1 MQNYNL
7 QDPKKLNKE
16 FLVGNKNFLNDA
28 RGFLIERSGY
38 DTTDFK
44 SDEDVYDAYMQHF
57 RRQNVNEFTATKDL
71 IYAQTLTD
79 DLGRARMGRLMDT
92 FDHMDGELGWKAAGD
107 YLGGVFTAPSTYAG
121 IFSFG
126 AAKAGALAAQQGVK
140 FGIRQALKG
149 AARGAIPALAIDAPA
164 AAGTVLAQESTR
176 QATKGDEGY
185 SRATEDIDYG
195 KVGVGAGISLATSGL
210 IGGGIGARQ
219 AYTGYASEQIVMN
232 TLLKQKVA
240 TETAH
245 AESLKVF
252 NSKSLVGK
260 KAKEIKNNLLPLK
273 ETIPEALEEGKK
285 LKAKITKQQIKQ
297 TPVENISATIDS
309 QTLDNIAAAGAKIYD
324 SIKPRVKEVLPDG
337 TLVRYKKGS
346 KEDLQERF
354 SSRITRALLDHKSV
368 IDKIDQG
375 LDDTLAKS
383 DASIDIMSLE
393 SILKKHNVSLEQL
406 GLIYAEE
413 VSEAGRK
420 LGTQSKLK
428 RSVLQKIKQG
438 SVQYELLKEMND
450 IDGALQSLGGDFTAK
465 ARTKVQDEKIGL
477 DVMGMEGRVL
487 DQVAVK
493 GRVGLMTIQAVTT
506 ARNTTNGYMRNYS
519 YALDNLGSGLYN
531 VVGGNL
537 KRIPFLTSEQLKEEG
552 RRSVRLGVAQLKT
565 SAQSALL
572 RDLVLGTTSVE
583 TAALEKLFKNPA
595 FGKSEQ
601 AKELFKEMGDIGNLT
616 GTEGGLTA
624 IARKLNILNTYS
636 DNMFKRAIFSREL
649 NKLVQVAYPG
659 KNLKTIL
666 KEGNFQAIDDK
677 LTAKAM
683 EQALEFTYQA
693 GKFHKKEGWFNKI
706 FANGVINFGQS
717 KLGSIAIP
725 FPRYLINQFRFA
737 YEHAPLIGMFDF
749 SSGILNKSTAADRVG
764 KQLGGI
770 TTLYAFMQMRANLGT
785 EDTGAFEYYSPTGQE
800 GDSRFK
806 GAMRNVIGSTGGYFD
821 LKATLGPYAM
831 TAWMADFMYRMM
843 PHQDATTYKFKIPE
857 TEMEF
862 DTFIKQNPRMAK
874 GIKNNR
880 IKRDLAYALTGGLGR
895 AGTASDIIDIGIDTL
910 VNAAN
915 LADSRKASEYT
926 YKALANIL
934 NTYTVGAGVIKDTAA
949 IIDPD
954 FRKVPNNTD
963 VSLLGYFAKQATRAF
978 PQIADATGVDSF
990 KGIDNDVD
998 GMDILGYK
1006 YTGVGPRRKGFSASP
1021 YKSTGI
1027 TYVNPL
1033 LKQLTG
1039 LYEQEEKSF
1048 AQKEF
1053 DRLGFDYLE
1062 LIPRRIQ
1069 DDTAL
1074 NNDQKQVM
1082 SKLIEETATNYIAYD
1097 TVYKKS
1103 SDRTKRRLL
1112 KSLLADLK
1120 TSAKQIVLD
1129 PRGAGNSLSQI
1140 RRKQKATFYSLPQDL
1155 QGELAYQYKIQNDG
1169 ESLED
1174 IEDFGGALAILEQMS
1189 SKRRK
1194 AFLGDPTDSGYL
1206 LKGFKGFN

>member
-1 MQNYNL
+1 MENYNL

-16 FLVGNKNFLNDA
+16 FLIGNKNFLNDA

-38 DTTDFK
+38 ETSDFK
-44 SDEDVYDAYMQHF
+44 SDDDVYDAFMQHF
-57 RRQNVNEFTATKDL
+57 RRQNVNEFTATRDL
-71 IYAQTLTD
+71 IYAQTQTD
-79 DLGRARMGRLMDT
+79 DNGRARMGRLMDT

-140 FGIRQALKG
+140 FGIRQAIKG
-149 AARGAIPALAIDAPA
+149 GARGAIPALAIDAPV
-164 AAGTVLAQESTR
+164 AAGTIAAQEQIRKDTGIKE
-176 QATKGDEGY
+176 KGEG
-185 SRATEDIDYG
+185 IDFG
-195 KVGVGAGISLATSGL
+195 KVGTGATISALTSGI

-219 AYTGYASEQIVMN
+219 AYTGFQSEKIVMN
-232 TLLKQKVA
+232 SLLKQKA
-240 TETAH
+240 KTEAAH

-252 NSKSLVGK
+252 NSKSSLSK
-260 KAKEIKNNLLPLK
+260 KAKEIKNKLALK

-285 LKAKITKQQIKQ
+285 LKQKITKKQVKQ
-297 TPVENISATIDS
+297 TPIQNISATIDS

-324 SIKPRVKEVLPDG
+324 SILPRVKEVKADG
-337 TLVRYKKGS
+337 TLVRYAKGS

-354 SSRITRALLDHKSV
+354 SSRITRALLDQKSV
-368 IDKIDQG
+368 IDKVEQG
-375 LDDTLAKS
+375 LDDTLAKQ
-383 DASIDIMSLE
+383 DASIDILSLE
-393 SILKKHNVSLEQL
+393 NILKKHNVSLEQL

-420 LGTQSKLK
+420 LGTQSKVK
-428 RSVLQKIKQG
+428 RLQKK
-438 SVQYELLKEMND
+438 LLKEMND
-450 IDGALQSLGGDFTAK
+450 MDGALQSLGGDFTAK
-465 ARTKVQDEKIGL
+465 ARTKVQNEKIGL
-477 DVMGMEGRVL
+477 DVMGMTGRII
-487 DQVAVK
+487 DQIAVK

-506 ARNTTNGYMRNYS
+506 ARNTTNGYMKNYS

-531 VVGGNL
+531 VIGGNL
-537 KRIPFLTSEQLKEEG
+537 KRIPFLTSKQLKEEG

-565 SAQSALL
+565 SAQAALL

-624 IARKLNILNTYS
+624 VARKLNIFNTMS

-649 NKLVQVAYPG
+649 NKLVQEEYG

-666 KEGNFQAIDDK
+666 MEGNFQAIDDK

-717 KLGSIAIP
+717 RLGSLVIP
-725 FPRYLINQFRFA
+725 FPRYLINQFRFF
-737 YEHAPLIGMFDF
+737 YEHAPIIGMFDF
-749 SSGILNKSTAADRVG
+749 GSGILNKSTVADRVG

-785 EDTGAFEYYSPTGQE
+785 EDTGAFEFYSPTGPE

-806 GAMRNVIGSTGGYFD
+806 GAMRNVLGSTGGYFD

-831 TAWMADFMYRMM
+831 TAWLSDFMYRMM
-843 PHQDATTYKFKIPE
+843 PHQDATTYKFKIPA
-857 TEMEF
+857 TEKEF

-880 IKRDLAYALTGGLGR
+880 IRRDLAYALTGGLGR
-895 AGTASDIIDIGIDTL
+895 AGTASDILDIGIDTL
-910 VNAAN
+910 VNGTN
-915 LADSRKASEYT
+915 LTTDRKAAEYF
-926 YKALANIL
+926 YRLLANAL
-934 NTYTVGAGVIKDTAA
+934 NTYTVGAGVFKDTAA
-949 IIDPD
+949 IISPN

-963 VSLLGYFAKQATRAF
+963 VSVLGYFAKQATRAF
-978 PQIADATGVDSF
+978 PQIADPTGVDSF

-998 GMDILGYK
+998 GMNIFNTGFVYK
-1006 YTGVGPRRKGFSASP
+1006 GVGPDRKGFSATP
-1021 YKSTGI
+1021 YRSTGI

-1033 LKQLTG
+1033 LKQATG
-1039 LYEQEEKSF
+1039 LFEQEEKTF

-1053 DRLGFDYLE
+1053 DRLGFDYVE
-1062 LIPRRIQ
+1062 LIPRRVQ
-1069 DDTAL
+1069 DDTEL

-1082 SKLIEETATNYIAYD
+1082 STIIESTITNYIAYD
-1097 TVYKKS
+1097 TTYKKS
-1103 SDRTKRRLL
+1103 SDLLKRRLL
-1112 KSLLADLK
+1112 TVALA
-1120 TSAKQIVLD
+1120 SAKQMARKIVLD
-1129 PRGAGNSLSQI
+1129 PKGAGNSYTEI
-1140 RRKQKATFYSLPQDL
+1140 RRKNKAVFYSLPQDL
-1155 QGELAYQYKIQNDG
+1155 QKELREQYKTQNDG
-1169 ESLED
+1169 EDLVD
-1174 IEDFGGALAILEQMS
+1174 IEDFGRALAILEEMP

-1194 AFLGDPTDSGYL
+1194 AFLSDPNYQDV
-1206 LKGFKGFN
+1206 LKGFKGFD

>member
-1 MQNYNL
+1 MENYNL

-16 FLVGNKNFLNDA
+16 FLIGNKNFLNDA

-38 DTTDFK
+38 ETSDFK
-44 SDEDVYDAYMQHF
+44 SDDDVYDAFMQHF
-57 RRQNVNEFTATKDL
+57 RRQNVNEFTATRDL
-71 IYAQTLTD
+71 IYAQTQTD
-79 DLGRARMGRLMDT
+79 DNGRARMGRLMDT

-140 FGIRQALKG
+140 FGIRQAIKG
-149 AARGAIPALAIDAPA
+149 GARGAIPALAIDAPV
-164 AAGTVLAQESTR
+164 AAGTIAAQEQIRKDTGIKE
-176 QATKGDEGY
+176 KGEG
-185 SRATEDIDYG
+185 IDFG
-195 KVGVGAGISLATSGL
+195 KVGTGATISALTSGI

-219 AYTGYASEQIVMN
+219 AYTGFQSEKIVMN
-232 TLLKQKVA
+232 SLLKQKA
-240 TETAH
+240 KTEAAH

-252 NSKSLVGK
+252 NSKSSLSK
-260 KAKEIKNNLLPLK
+260 KAKEIKNKLALK

-285 LKAKITKQQIKQ
+285 LKQKITKKQVKQ
-297 TPVENISATIDS
+297 TPIQNISATIDS

-324 SIKPRVKEVLPDG
+324 SILPRVKEVKADG
-337 TLVRYKKGS
+337 TLVRYAKGS

-354 SSRITRALLDHKSV
+354 SSRITRALLDQKSV
-368 IDKIDQG
+368 IDKVEQG
-375 LDDTLAKS
+375 LDDTLAKQ
-383 DASIDIMSLE
+383 DASIDILSLE
-393 SILKKHNVSLEQL
+393 NILKKHNVSLEQL

-420 LGTQSKLK
+420 LGTQSKVK
-428 RSVLQKIKQG
+428 RLQKK
-438 SVQYELLKEMND
+438 LLKEMND
-450 IDGALQSLGGDFTAK
+450 MDGALQSLGGDFTAK
-465 ARTKVQDEKIGL
+465 ARTKVQNEKIGL
-477 DVMGMEGRVL
+477 DVMGMTGRII
-487 DQVAVK
+487 DQIAVK

-537 KRIPFLTSEQLKEEG
+537 KRIPFLTSKQLKEEG

-565 SAQSALL
+565 SAQAALL

-624 IARKLNILNTYS
+624 VARKLNIFNTMS

-649 NKLVQVAYPG
+649 NKLVQEEYG

-666 KEGNFQAIDDK
+666 MEGNFQAIDDK

-717 KLGSIAIP
+717 RLGSLVIP
-725 FPRYLINQFRFA
+725 FPRYLINQFRFF
-737 YEHAPLIGMFDF
+737 YEHAPIIGMFDF
-749 SSGILNKSTAADRVG
+749 GSGILNKSTVADRVG

-785 EDTGAFEYYSPTGQE
+785 EDTGAFEFYSPTGPE

-806 GAMRNVIGSTGGYFD
+806 GAMRNVLGSTGGYFD

-831 TAWMADFMYRMM
+831 TAWLSDFMYRMM
-843 PHQDATTYKFKIPE
+843 PHQDATTYKFKIPA

-880 IKRDLAYALTGGLGR
+880 IRRDLAYALTGGLGR
-895 AGTASDIIDIGIDTL
+895 AGTASDILDIGIDTL
-910 VNAAN
+910 VNGTN
-915 LADSRKASEYT
+915 LTTDRKAAEYF
-926 YKALANIL
+926 YKLLANAL
-934 NTYTVGAGVIKDTAA
+934 NTYTVGAGVFKDTAA
-949 IIDPD
+949 IISPN

-963 VSLLGYFAKQATRAF
+963 VSVLGYFAKQATRAF
-978 PQIADATGVDSF
+978 PQIADPTGVDSF

-998 GMDILGYK
+998 GMNIFNTGFVYK
-1006 YTGVGPRRKGFSASP
+1006 GVGPDRKGFSATP
-1021 YKSTGI
+1021 YRSTGI

-1033 LKQLTG
+1033 LKQATG
-1039 LYEQEEKSF
+1039 LFEQEEKTF

-1053 DRLGFDYLE
+1053 DRLGFDYVE
-1062 LIPRRIQ
+1062 LIPRRVQ
-1069 DDTAL
+1069 DDTEL

-1082 SKLIEETATNYIAYD
+1082 STIIESTITNYIAYD
-1097 TVYKKS
+1097 TTYKKS
-1103 SDRTKRRLL
+1103 SDLLKRRLL
-1112 KSLLADLK
+1112 TVALA
-1120 TSAKQIVLD
+1120 SAKQMARKIVLD
-1129 PRGAGNSLSQI
+1129 PKGAGNSYTEI
-1140 RRKQKATFYSLPQDL
+1140 RRKNKAVFYSLPQDL
-1155 QGELAYQYKIQNDG
+1155 QKELREQYKTQNDG
-1169 ESLED
+1169 EDLVD
-1174 IEDFGGALAILEQMS
+1174 IEDFGRALAILEEMP

-1194 AFLGDPTDSGYL
+1194 AFLSDPNYQDV
-1206 LKGFKGFN
+1206 LKGFKGFD

>member
-1 MQNYNL
+1 MENYNL

-16 FLVGNKNFLNDA
+16 FLIGNKNFLNDA

-38 DTTDFK
+38 ETSDFK
-44 SDEDVYDAYMQHF
+44 SDDDVYDAFMQHF
-57 RRQNVNEFTATKDL
+57 RRQNVNEFTATRDL
-71 IYAQTLTD
+71 IYAQTQTD
-79 DLGRARMGRLMDT
+79 DNGRARMGRLMDT

-140 FGIRQALKG
+140 FGIRQAIKG
-149 AARGAIPALAIDAPA
+149 GARGAIPALAIDAPV
-164 AAGTVLAQESTR
+164 AAGTIAAQEQIRKDTGIKE
-176 QATKGDEGY
+176 KGEG
-185 SRATEDIDYG
+185 IDFG
-195 KVGVGAGISLATSGL
+195 KVGTGATISALTSGI

-219 AYTGYASEQIVMN
+219 AYTGFQSEKIVMN
-232 TLLKQKVA
+232 SLLKQKA
-240 TETAH
+240 KTEAAH

-252 NSKSLVGK
+252 NSKSSLSK
-260 KAKEIKNNLLPLK
+260 KAKEIKNKLALK

-285 LKAKITKQQIKQ
+285 LKQKITKKQVKQ
-297 TPVENISATIDS
+297 TPIQNISATIDS

-324 SIKPRVKEVLPDG
+324 SILPRVKEVKADG
-337 TLVRYKKGS
+337 TLVRYAKGS

-354 SSRITRALLDHKSV
+354 SSRITRALLDQKSV
-368 IDKIDQG
+368 IDKVEQG
-375 LDDTLAKS
+375 LDDTLAKQ
-383 DASIDIMSLE
+383 DASIDILSLE
-393 SILKKHNVSLEQL
+393 NILKKHNVSLEQL

-420 LGTQSKLK
+420 LGTQSKVK
-428 RSVLQKIKQG
+428 RLQKK
-438 SVQYELLKEMND
+438 LLKEMND
-450 IDGALQSLGGDFTAK
+450 MDGALQSLGGDFTAK
-465 ARTKVQDEKIGL
+465 ARTKVQNEKIGL
-477 DVMGMEGRVL
+477 DVMGMTGRII
-487 DQVAVK
+487 DQIAVK

-531 VVGGNL
+531 VIGGNL
-537 KRIPFLTSEQLKEEG
+537 KRIPFLTSKQLKEEG

-565 SAQSALL
+565 SAQAALL

-624 IARKLNILNTYS
+624 VARKLNIFNTMS

-649 NKLVQVAYPG
+649 NKLVQEEYG

-666 KEGNFQAIDDK
+666 MEGNFQAIDDK

-717 KLGSIAIP
+717 RLGSLVIP
-725 FPRYLINQFRFA
+725 FPRYLINRYRFF
-737 YEHAPLIGMFDF
+737 YEHAPIIGMFDF
-749 SSGILNKSTAADRVG
+749 GSGILNKSTVADRVG

-785 EDTGAFEYYSPTGQE
+785 EDTGAFEFYSPTGPE

-806 GAMRNVIGSTGGYFD
+806 GAMRNVLGSTGGYFD

-831 TAWMADFMYRMM
+831 TAWLSDFMYRMM
-843 PHQDATTYKFKIPE
+843 PHQDATTYKFKIPA

-880 IKRDLAYALTGGLGR
+880 IRRDLAYALTGGLGR
-895 AGTASDIIDIGIDTL
+895 AGTASDILDIGIDTL
-910 VNAAN
+910 VNGTN
-915 LADSRKASEYT
+915 LTTDRKAAEYF
-926 YKALANIL
+926 YRLLANAL
-934 NTYTVGAGVIKDTAA
+934 NTYTVGAGVFKDTAA
-949 IIDPD
+949 IISPN

-963 VSLLGYFAKQATRAF
+963 VSVLGYFAKQATRAF
-978 PQIADATGVDSF
+978 PQIADPTGVDSF

-998 GMDILGYK
+998 GMNIFNTGFVYK
-1006 YTGVGPRRKGFSASP
+1006 GVGPDRKGFSATP
-1021 YKSTGI
+1021 YRSTGI

-1033 LKQLTG
+1033 LKQATG
-1039 LYEQEEKSF
+1039 LFEQEEKTF

-1053 DRLGFDYLE
+1053 DRLGFDYVE
-1062 LIPRRIQ
+1062 LIPRRVQ
-1069 DDTAL
+1069 DDTEL

-1082 SKLIEETATNYIAYD
+1082 STIIESTITNYIAYD
-1097 TVYKKS
+1097 TTYKKS
-1103 SDRTKRRLL
+1103 SDLLKRRLL
-1112 KSLLADLK
+1112 KMALA
-1120 TSAKQIVLD
+1120 SAKQMARKIVLD
-1129 PRGAGNSLSQI
+1129 PKGAGNSYTEI
-1140 RRKQKATFYSLPQDL
+1140 RRKNKAVFYSLPQDL
-1155 QGELAYQYKIQNDG
+1155 QKELREQYKTQNDG
-1169 ESLED
+1169 EDLVD
-1174 IEDFGGALAILEQMS
+1174 IEDFGRALAILEEMP

-1194 AFLGDPTDSGYL
+1194 AFLSDPNYQDV
-1206 LKGFKGFN
+1206 LKGFKGFD

>member
-1 MQNYNL
+1 MENYNL

-16 FLVGNKNFLNDA
+16 FLIGNKNFLNDA

-38 DTTDFK
+38 ETSDFK
-44 SDEDVYDAYMQHF
+44 SDDDVYDAFMQHF
-57 RRQNVNEFTATKDL
+57 RRQNVNEFTATRDL
-71 IYAQTLTD
+71 IYAQTQTD
-79 DLGRARMGRLMDT
+79 DNGRARMGRLMDT

-140 FGIRQALKG
+140 FGIRQAIKG
-149 AARGAIPALAIDAPA
+149 GARGAIPALAIDAPV
-164 AAGTVLAQESTR
+164 AAGTIAAQEQIRKDTGI
-176 QATKGDEGY
+176 KEEG
-185 SRATEDIDYG
+185 EGIDFG
-195 KVGVGAGISLATSGL
+195 KVGTGAAISALTSGI

-219 AYTGYASEQIVMN
+219 AYTGFQSEKIVMN
-232 TLLKQKVA
+232 SLLKQKA
-240 TETAH
+240 KTEAAH

-252 NSKSLVGK
+252 NSKSSLGK
-260 KAKEIKNNLLPLK
+260 KAKEIKNKLALK

-285 LKAKITKQQIKQ
+285 LKQKITKKQVKQ
-297 TPVENISATIDS
+297 TPIQNISATIDS

-324 SIKPRVKEVLPDG
+324 SILPRVKEVKADG
-337 TLVRYKKGS
+337 TLVRYAKGS

-354 SSRITRALLDHKSV
+354 SSRITRALLDQKSV
-368 IDKIDQG
+368 IDKVEQG
-375 LDDTLAKS
+375 LDDTLAKQ
-383 DASIDIMSLE
+383 DASIDILSLE
-393 SILKKHNVSLEQL
+393 NILKKHNVSLEQL

-420 LGTQSKLK
+420 LGTQSKVK
-428 RSVLQKIKQG
+428 RLQKK
-438 SVQYELLKEMND
+438 LLKEMND
-450 IDGALQSLGGDFTAK
+450 MDGALQSLGGDFTAK

-477 DVMGMEGRVL
+477 DVMGMAGRII
-487 DQVAVK
+487 DQIAVK

-531 VVGGNL
+531 VIGGNL
-537 KRIPFLTSEQLKEEG
+537 KRIPFLTSKQLKEEG

-565 SAQSALL
+565 SAQAALL

-624 IARKLNILNTYS
+624 VARKLNIFNTMS

-649 NKLVQVAYPG
+649 NKLVQEEYG

-666 KEGNFQAIDDK
+666 MEGNFQAIDDK

-717 KLGSIAIP
+717 RLGSLVIP
-725 FPRYLINQFRFA
+725 FPRYLINQFRFF
-737 YEHAPLIGMFDF
+737 YEHAPIIGMFDF
-749 SSGILNKSTAADRVG
+749 GSGILNKSTAADRVG

-785 EDTGAFEYYSPTGQE
+785 EDTGAFEFYSPTGPE

-806 GAMRNVIGSTGGYFD
+806 GAMRNVLGSTGGYFD

-831 TAWMADFMYRMM
+831 TAWLSDFMYRMM
-843 PHQDATTYKFKIPE
+843 PHQDATTYKFKIPA

-880 IKRDLAYALTGGLGR
+880 IRRDLAYALTGGLGR
-895 AGTASDIIDIGIDTL
+895 AGTASDILDIGIDTL
-910 VNAAN
+910 VNGTN
-915 LADSRKASEYT
+915 LTTDRKAAEYF
-926 YKALANIL
+926 YKLLANAL
-934 NTYTVGAGVIKDTAA
+934 NTYTVGAGVFKDTAA
-949 IIDPD
+949 IISPN

-963 VSLLGYFAKQATRAF
+963 VSVLGYFAKQATRAF
-978 PQIADATGVDSF
+978 PQIADPTGVDSF

-998 GMDILGYK
+998 GMNIFNTGFVYK
-1006 YTGVGPRRKGFSASP
+1006 GVGPDRKGFSATP
-1021 YKSTGI
+1021 YRSTGI

-1033 LKQLTG
+1033 LKQATG
-1039 LYEQEEKSF
+1039 LFEQEEKTF

-1053 DRLGFDYLE
+1053 DRLGFDYVE
-1062 LIPRRIQ
+1062 LIPRRVQ
-1069 DDTAL
+1069 DDTEL

-1082 SKLIEETATNYIAYD
+1082 STIIESTITNYIAYD
-1097 TVYKKS
+1097 TTYKKS
-1103 SDRTKRRLL
+1103 SDLLKRRLL
-1112 KSLLADLK
+1112 TVALA
-1120 TSAKQIVLD
+1120 SAKQMARKIVLD
-1129 PRGAGNSLSQI
+1129 PKGAGNSYTEI
-1140 RRKQKATFYSLPQDL
+1140 RRKNKAVFYSLPQDL
-1155 QGELAYQYKIQNDG
+1155 QKELREQYKTQKNG
-1169 ESLED
+1169 EDFMD
-1174 IEDFGGALAILEQMS
+1174 IEDFGGALAILEQMP

-1194 AFLGDPTDSGYL
+1194 AFLSDPNYQDV
-1206 LKGFKGFN
+1206 LKGFKGFD

>member
-1 MQNYNL
+1 MENYNL

-16 FLVGNKNFLNDA
+16 FLIGNKNFLNDA

-38 DTTDFK
+38 ETSDFK
-44 SDEDVYDAYMQHF
+44 SDDDVYDAFMQHF
-57 RRQNVNEFTATKDL
+57 RRQNVNEFTATRDL
-71 IYAQTLTD
+71 IYAQTQTD
-79 DLGRARMGRLMDT
+79 DNGRARMGRLMDT

-140 FGIRQALKG
+140 FGIRQAIKG
-149 AARGAIPALAIDAPA
+149 GARGAIPALAIDAPV
-164 AAGTVLAQESTR
+164 AAGTIAAQEQIRKDTGI
-176 QATKGDEGY
+176 KEEG
-185 SRATEDIDYG
+185 EGIDFG
-195 KVGVGAGISLATSGL
+195 KVGTGATISALTSGI

-219 AYTGYASEQIVMN
+219 AYTGFQSEKIVMN
-232 TLLKQKVA
+232 SLLKQKA
-240 TETAH
+240 KTEAAH

-260 KAKEIKNNLLPLK
+260 KAKEIKNKLALK

-285 LKAKITKQQIKQ
+285 LKQKITKEQVKQ
-297 TPVENISATIDS
+297 TPVKNISATIDS

-337 TLVRYKKGS
+337 TLVRYTKGS
-346 KEDLQERF
+346 KEDLKERF

-368 IDKIDQG
+368 VDKIEQG
-375 LDDTLAKS
+375 LDETLAKS

-393 SILKKHNVSLEQL
+393 SILQKHNVSLEQL

-413 VSEAGRK
+413 ISEAGRK

-428 RSVLQKIKQG
+428 RSVLQKIKEG

-477 DVMGMEGRVL
+477 DVMGMAGRVI

-506 ARNTTNGYMRNYS
+506 ARNTTNGYMRNYT

-531 VVGGNL
+531 VIGGTI
-537 KRIPFLTSEQLKEEG
+537 KRIPFLTSKQLKEEG

-565 SAQSALL
+565 SAQAALL

-583 TAALEKLFKNPA
+583 TAALEKLFRNPA

-624 IARKLNILNTYS
+624 IARNLNILNTYS

-649 NKLVQVAYPG
+649 NKLVQVAYN

-666 KEGNFQAIDDK
+666 MEGNFQAIDDK

-706 FANGVINFGQS
+706 FANGVIAFGQS
-717 KLGSIAIP
+717 KLGSLVIP
-725 FPRYLINQFRFA
+725 FPRYLINQLRFS
-737 YEHAPLIGMFDF
+737 YEHAPLLGMVNIG
-749 SSGILNKSTAADRVG
+749 GILNKSTTADRVG

-785 EDTGAFEYYSPTGQE
+785 EDTGAFEFYSPTGPE

-821 LKATLGPYAM
+821 LKATLGPYAF
-831 TAWMADFMYRMM
+831 TAWFADFLYRMM
-843 PHQDATTYKFKIPE
+843 PHQDATTHKFKIPK
-857 TEMEF
+857 TEIEF

-880 IKRDLAYALTGGLGR
+880 IRRDLAYALTGGLGR
-895 AGTASDIIDIGIDTL
+895 AGTASDILDIGIDTL
-910 VNAAN
+910 VNGTN
-915 LADSRKASEYT
+915 LTTDRKAAEYF
-926 YKALANIL
+926 YKILANAL

-949 IIDPD
+949 IISPN

-963 VSLLGYFAKQATRAF
+963 VSILGYFAKQATRAF
-978 PQIADATGVDSF
+978 PQIADPTGVDSF

-998 GMDILGYK
+998 GMNIFNTGFVYK
-1006 YTGVGPRRKGFSASP
+1006 GVGPDRKGFSATP
-1021 YKSTGI
+1021 YRSTGI

-1033 LKQLTG
+1033 LKQATG
-1039 LYEQEEKSF
+1039 LFEQEEKTF

-1053 DRLGFDYLE
+1053 DRLGFDYVE
-1062 LIPRRIQ
+1062 LIPRRVQ
-1069 DDTAL
+1069 DDTEL

-1082 SKLIEETATNYIAYD
+1082 STIIESTITNYIAYD
-1097 TVYKKS
+1097 TGYKKS
-1103 SDRTKRRLL
+1103 SDIVKRRLL
-1112 KSLLADLK
+1112 TTALA
-1120 TSAKQIVLD
+1120 SAKQMARQIVLD
-1129 PRGAGNSLSQI
+1129 PKGAGNSYTEI
-1140 RRKQKATFYSLPQDL
+1140 RRKNKAVFYSLPQDL
-1155 QGELAYQYKIQNDG
+1155 QKELQEMYKTQNNGEDLV
-1169 ESLED
+1169 D
-1174 IEDFGGALAILEQMS
+1174 IEDFGRALAILEEMP

-1194 AFLGDPTDSGYL
+1194 AFLSDPNYQDV
-1206 LKGFKGFN
+1206 LKGFKGFD

>member
-1 MQNYNL
+1 MENYNL

-16 FLVGNKNFLNDA
+16 FLIGNKNFLNDA

-38 DTTDFK
+38 ETSDFK
-44 SDEDVYDAYMQHF
+44 SDDDVYDAFMQHF
-57 RRQNVNEFTATKDL
+57 RRQNVNEFTATRDL
-71 IYAQTLTD
+71 IYAQTQTD
-79 DLGRARMGRLMDT
+79 DNGRARMGRLMDT

-140 FGIRQALKG
+140 FGIRQAIKG
-149 AARGAIPALAIDAPA
+149 GARGAIPALAIDAPV
-164 AAGTVLAQESTR
+164 AAGTIAAQEQIRKDTGIKE
-176 QATKGDEGY
+176 KGEG
-185 SRATEDIDYG
+185 IDFG
-195 KVGVGAGISLATSGL
+195 KVGTGAAISALTSGI

-219 AYTGYASEQIVMN
+219 AYTGFQSEKIVMN
-232 TLLKQKVA
+232 SLLKQKA
-240 TETAH
+240 KTEAAH

-252 NSKSLVGK
+252 NSKSSLGK
-260 KAKEIKNNLLPLK
+260 KAKEIKNKLALK

-285 LKAKITKQQIKQ
+285 LKQKITKKQVKQ
-297 TPVENISATIDS
+297 TPIQNISATIDS

-324 SIKPRVKEVLPDG
+324 SILPRVKEVKADG
-337 TLVRYKKGS
+337 TLVRYAKGS

-354 SSRITRALLDHKSV
+354 SSRITRALLDQKSV
-368 IDKIDQG
+368 IDKVEQG
-375 LDDTLAKS
+375 LDDTLAKQ
-383 DASIDIMSLE
+383 DASIDILSLE
-393 SILKKHNVSLEQL
+393 NILKKHNVSLEQL

-420 LGTQSKLK
+420 LGTQSKVK
-428 RSVLQKIKQG
+428 RLQKK
-438 SVQYELLKEMND
+438 LLKEMND
-450 IDGALQSLGGDFTAK
+450 MDGALQSLGGDFTAK

-477 DVMGMEGRVL
+477 DVMGMAGRII
-487 DQVAVK
+487 DQIAVK

-537 KRIPFLTSEQLKEEG
+537 KRIPFLTSKQLKEEG

-565 SAQSALL
+565 SAQAALL

-624 IARKLNILNTYS
+624 VARKLNIFNTMS

-649 NKLVQVAYPG
+649 NKLVQEEYG

-666 KEGNFQAIDDK
+666 MEGNFQAIDDK

-717 KLGSIAIP
+717 RLGSLVIP
-725 FPRYLINQFRFA
+725 FPRYLINQFRFF
-737 YEHAPLIGMFDF
+737 YEHAPIIGMFDF
-749 SSGILNKSTAADRVG
+749 GSGILNKSTAADRVG

-785 EDTGAFEYYSPTGQE
+785 EDTGAFEFYSPTGPE

-806 GAMRNVIGSTGGYFD
+806 GAMRNVLGSTGGYFD

-831 TAWMADFMYRMM
+831 TAWLSDFMYRMM
-843 PHQDATTYKFKIPE
+843 PHQDATTYKFKIPA

-880 IKRDLAYALTGGLGR
+880 IRRDLAYALTGGLGR
-895 AGTASDIIDIGIDTL
+895 AGTASDILDIGIDTL
-910 VNAAN
+910 VNGTN
-915 LADSRKASEYT
+915 LTTDRKAAEYF
-926 YKALANIL
+926 YKLLANAL
-934 NTYTVGAGVIKDTAA
+934 NTYTVGAGVFKDTAA
-949 IIDPD
+949 IISPN

-963 VSLLGYFAKQATRAF
+963 VSVLGYFAKQATRAF
-978 PQIADATGVDSF
+978 PQIADPTGVDSF

-998 GMDILGYK
+998 GMNIFNTGFVYK
-1006 YTGVGPRRKGFSASP
+1006 GVGPNRKGFSATP
-1021 YKSTGI
+1021 YRSTGI

-1033 LKQLTG
+1033 LKQATG
-1039 LYEQEEKSF
+1039 LFEQEEKTF

-1053 DRLGFDYLE
+1053 DRLGFDYVE
-1062 LIPRRIQ
+1062 LIPRRVQ
-1069 DDTAL
+1069 DDTEL

-1082 SKLIEETATNYIAYD
+1082 STIIESTITNYIAYD
-1097 TVYKKS
+1097 TTYKKS
-1103 SDRTKRRLL
+1103 SDLLKRRLL
-1112 KSLLADLK
+1112 TVALA
-1120 TSAKQIVLD
+1120 SAKQMARKIVLD
-1129 PRGAGNSLSQI
+1129 PKGAGNSYTEI
-1140 RRKQKATFYSLPQDL
+1140 RRKNKAVFYSLPQDL
-1155 QGELAYQYKIQNDG
+1155 QKELREQYKTQNDG
-1169 ESLED
+1169 EDLVD
-1174 IEDFGGALAILEQMS
+1174 IEDFGRALAILEEMP

-1194 AFLGDPTDSGYL
+1194 AFLSDPNYQDV
-1206 LKGFKGFN
+1206 LKGFKGFD

>member
-16 FLVGNKNFLNDA
+16 FLIGNKNFLNDA

-38 DTTDFK
+38 ETSDFK
-44 SDEDVYDAYMQHF
+44 SDDDVYDAYMQHF
-57 RRQNVNEFTATKDL
+57 RRQNVNEFTATRDL
-71 IYAQTLTD
+71 IYAQTQAD
-79 DLGRARMGRLMDT
+79 DKGRARMGRLMDT

-149 AARGAIPALAIDAPA
+149 GARGAIPALAIDAPV
-164 AAGTVLAQESTR
+164 AAGTIAAQEQIRKDTGI
-176 QATKGDEGY
+176 KEEG
-185 SRATEDIDYG
+185 EGIDFG
-195 KVGVGAGISLATSGL
+195 KVGTGAAISAVTSG
-210 IGGGIGARQ
+210 IVGGGIGARQ
-219 AYTGYASEQIVMN
+219 AYTGFQSEKIVMN
-232 TLLKQKVA
+232 SLLKQKA
-240 TETAH
+240 KTEAAH

-260 KAKEIKNNLLPLK
+260 KAKEIKNKLALK

-297 TPVENISATIDS
+297 TPVKNISATIDS

-324 SIKPRVKEVLPDG
+324 SIKPRVKGFEADG
-337 TLVRYKKGS
+337 TPIRYTKGS

-368 IDKIDQG
+368 VDKVEQG

-383 DASIDIMSLE
+383 DASIDVMSIE
-393 SILKKHNVSLEQL
+393 SILQKHNVSLEQL

-413 VSEAGRK
+413 ISEAGRK
-420 LGTQSKLK
+420 LGTQSKVK
-428 RSVLQKIKQG
+428 RLQKK
-438 SVQYELLKEMND
+438 LFKEMND
-450 IDGALQSLGGDFTAK
+450 MDGALQSLGGDFTAK

-477 DVMGMEGRVL
+477 DVMGMAGSVI
-487 DQVAVK
+487 DQIAVK

-506 ARNTTNGYMRNYS
+506 ARNTTNGYMRNMS

-531 VVGGNL
+531 TVGGNL
-537 KRIPFLTSEQLKEEG
+537 KKLNFLKDADYRDEG
-552 RRSVRLGVAQLKT
+552 RRAVRLGVAQLKT

-583 TAALEKLFKNPA
+583 TAALEKLFRNPA

-624 IARKLNILNTYS
+624 VARKLNILNTYS

-649 NKLVQVAYPG
+649 NKLVQQEYG

-666 KEGNFQAIDDK
+666 MEGNFQAIDDK

-706 FANGVINFGQS
+706 FAQGVINFGQS
-717 KLGSIAIP
+717 KLGSLVVP
-725 FPRYLINQFRFA
+725 FPRYLVNQFRFF

-749 SSGILNKSTAADRVG
+749 GSGILNKSTAADRVG
-764 KQLGGI
+764 KQLGGL
-770 TTLYAFMQMRANLGT
+770 TTLYAFTQMRANLGT
-785 EDTGAFEYYSPTGQE
+785 EDTGAFEFYSPTGPE

-831 TAWMADFMYRMM
+831 TAWMSDFIYKMM
-843 PHQDATTYKFKIPE
+843 PHQDATTYKFKIPK

-874 GIKNNR
+874 GIQNNR
-880 IKRDLAYALTGGLGR
+880 IRRDLAYALTGGLGR
-895 AGTASDIIDIGIDTL
+895 AGTASDILDIGIDTF
-910 VNAAN
+910 VNGTN
-915 LADSRKASEYT
+915 LTTDRKAAEYF
-926 YKALANIL
+926 YKLLANGL

-949 IIDPD
+949 IISPD

-998 GMDILGYK
+998 GMNVFNTGFVYK
-1006 YTGVGPRRKGFSASP
+1006 GVGPDRKGFSATP
-1021 YKSTGI
+1021 YRSTGI

-1033 LKQLTG
+1033 LKQATG
-1039 LYEQEEKSF
+1039 LFEQEEKTF

-1053 DRLGFDYLE
+1053 DRLGFDYVE
-1062 LIPRRIQ
+1062 LIPRRVQ
-1069 DDTAL
+1069 DDTEL

-1082 SKLIEETATNYIAYD
+1082 STIIESTITNYIAYD
-1097 TVYKKS
+1097 TAYKKA
-1103 SDRTKRRLL
+1103 SDRIKRRLL
-1112 KSLLADLK
+1112 KMALA
-1120 TSAKQIVLD
+1120 SAKQTARKIVLD
-1129 PRGAGNSLSQI
+1129 PKGAGNNYTEI
-1140 RRKQKATFYSLPQDL
+1140 RRKNKAVFYSLPQDL
-1155 QGELAYQYKIQNDG
+1155 QKELQEQYKTRNDG
-1169 ESLED
+1169 EDFMD
-1174 IEDFGGALAILEQMS
+1174 IEDFGGALAILEQMP

-1194 AFLGDPTDSGYL
+1194 AFLNDPNYQDV
-1206 LKGFKGFN
+1206 LKGFKGFD

>member
-7 QDPKKLNKE
+7 HDPKKLNKE
-16 FLVGNKNFLNDA
+16 FLIGNKNFLNDA

-38 DTTDFK
+38 ETSDFK
-44 SDEDVYDAYMQHF
+44 SDDDVYDAFMQHF
-57 RRQNVNEFTATKDL
+57 RRQNVNEFTATRDL

-79 DLGRARMGRLMDT
+79 DNGRARMGRLMDT

-126 AAKAGALAAQQGVK
+126 SAKVGALAAQQGVK
-140 FGIRQALKG
+140 FGIRQALSG
-149 AARGAIPALAIDAPA
+149 AARGAIPALLIDAPA
-164 AAGTVLAQESTR
+164 AAGTIAAQEQVRKDTGIKE
-176 QATKGDEGY
+176 KGEG
-185 SRATEDIDYG
+185 IDFT
-195 KVGVGAGISLATSGL
+195 KVGTGAAISALTSG
-210 IGGGIGARQ
+210 IVGGGIGSRQ
-219 AYTGYASEQIVMN
+219 AYTGFQSEKIVMN
-232 TLLKQKVA
+232 TLLKQKA
-240 TETAH
+240 KTEAAH
-245 AESLKVF
+245 VESLKVF

-260 KAKEIKNNLLPLK
+260 KAKEIKNKLALK
-273 ETIPEALEEGKK
+273 ETIPEALEKGKK

-297 TPVENISATIDS
+297 TPIENISATIDS

-337 TLVRYKKGS
+337 TLVRYTKGS
-346 KEDLQERF
+346 KEDLKERF

-368 IDKIDQG
+368 LSSKAEQG
-375 LDDTLAKS
+375 IAVKK
-383 DASIDIMSLE
+383 DASIDIATIE

-413 VSEAGRK
+413 ISEAGRK

-428 RSVLQKIKQG
+428 RSVLQKIKEG

-477 DVMGMEGRVL
+477 DVMGMAGRVI

-506 ARNTTNGYMRNYS
+506 ARNTTNGYMRNYT

-531 VVGGNL
+531 TIGGNFKKLNFL
-537 KRIPFLTSEQLKEEG
+537 KDADYRDEG
-552 RRSVRLGVAQLKT
+552 RRAVRLGVAQLKT
-565 SAQSALL
+565 SAQAALL
-572 RDLVLGTTSVE
+572 RDLVLGMTSVE
-583 TAALEKLFKNPA
+583 TAALEKLFRNPA

-624 IARKLNILNTYS
+624 IARKLNFLNTMS

-659 KNLKTIL
+659 KNLKTKLI
-666 KEGNFQAIDDK
+666 EDGFQSIDDK

-706 FANGVINFGQS
+706 FANGVIAFGQS
-717 KLGSIAIP
+717 KLGSLVVP
-725 FPRYLINQFRFA
+725 FPRYLINQLRFS
-737 YEHAPLIGMFDF
+737 YEHTPLLGMVNIG
-749 SSGILNKSTAADRVG
+749 GILNKSTTADRVG

-785 EDTGAFEYYSPTGQE
+785 EDTGAFEFYSPTGPE

-821 LKATLGPYAM
+821 LKATLGPYAF
-831 TAWMADFMYRMM
+831 TAWFADFLYRMM
-843 PHQDATTYKFKIPE
+843 PHQDATTYKFKIPA
-857 TEMEF
+857 TEKEF
-862 DTFIKQNPRMAK
+862 DIFIKQNPRIAK
-874 GIKNNR
+874 GIQNNR
-880 IKRDLAYALTGGLGR
+880 IRRDLGYALTGGLGR
-895 AGTASDIIDIGIDTL
+895 AGTASDILDIGIDKFINGTS
-910 VNAAN
+910 
-915 LADSRKASEYT
+915 LATERKAGEYF
-926 YKALANIL
+926 YKLLANAL

-949 IIDPD
+949 IISPD

-963 VSLLGYFAKQATRAF
+963 VSVLGYFAKQATRAF

-998 GMDILGYK
+998 GMNVFNTGFVYK
-1006 YTGVGPRRKGFSASP
+1006 GVGPDRKGFSATP
-1021 YKSTGI
+1021 YRSTGI

-1033 LKQLTG
+1033 LKQATG
-1039 LYEQEEKSF
+1039 FFEQEEKTF

-1062 LIPRRIQ
+1062 LIPRRVQ
-1069 DDTAL
+1069 DDTEL

-1082 SKLIEETATNYIAYD
+1082 SNIIESTITNYIAYD
-1097 TVYKKS
+1097 TGYKKA
-1103 SDRTKRRLL
+1103 SDIVKRRLL
-1112 KSLLADLK
+1112 KMALS
-1120 TSAKQIVLD
+1120 SAKQTARQIVLD
-1129 PRGAGNSLSQI
+1129 PKGAGNSYTEI
-1140 RRKQKATFYSLPQDL
+1140 RRKNKAVFYSLPQDL
-1155 QGELAYQYKIQNDG
+1155 QKELQEQYKTQNNG
-1169 ESLED
+1169 EDFID
-1174 IEDFGGALAILEQMS
+1174 IEDFGGALAILEQMP

-1194 AFLGDPTDSGYL
+1194 AFLSDPNYQDV

>member
-1 MQNYNL
+1 MENYNL

-16 FLVGNKNFLNDA
+16 FLIGNKNFLNDA

-38 DTTDFK
+38 ETSDFK
-44 SDEDVYDAYMQHF
+44 SDDDVYDAFMQHF
-57 RRQNVNEFTATKDL
+57 RRQNVNEFTATRDL
-71 IYAQTLTD
+71 IYAQTQTD
-79 DLGRARMGRLMDT
+79 DNGRARMGRLMDT

-140 FGIRQALKG
+140 FGIRQAIKG
-149 AARGAIPALAIDAPA
+149 GARGAIPALAIDAPV
-164 AAGTVLAQESTR
+164 AAGTIAAQEQIRKDTGI
-176 QATKGDEGY
+176 KEEG
-185 SRATEDIDYG
+185 EGIDFG
-195 KVGVGAGISLATSGL
+195 KVGTGAAISALTSG
-210 IGGGIGARQ
+210 IVGGGIGARQ
-219 AYTGYASEQIVMN
+219 AYTGFQSEKIVMN
-232 TLLKQKVA
+232 SLLKQKA
-240 TETAH
+240 KTEAAH

-252 NSKSLVGK
+252 NSKSSLSK
-260 KAKEIKNNLLPLK
+260 KAKEIKNKLALK

-285 LKAKITKQQIKQ
+285 LKQKITKKQVKQ
-297 TPVENISATIDS
+297 TPIQNISATIDS

-324 SIKPRVKEVLPDG
+324 SILPRVKEVKADG
-337 TLVRYKKGS
+337 TLVRYAKGS

-354 SSRITRALLDHKSV
+354 SSRITRALLDQKSV
-368 IDKIDQG
+368 IDKVEQG
-375 LDDTLAKS
+375 LDDTLAKQ
-383 DASIDIMSLE
+383 DASIDILSLE
-393 SILKKHNVSLEQL
+393 NILKKHNVSLEQL

-420 LGTQSKLK
+420 LGTQSKVK
-428 RSVLQKIKQG
+428 RLQKK
-438 SVQYELLKEMND
+438 LLKEMND
-450 IDGALQSLGGDFTAK
+450 MDGALQSLGGDFTAK

-477 DVMGMEGRVL
+477 DVMGMAGRII
-487 DQVAVK
+487 DQIAVK

-531 VVGGNL
+531 VIGGNL
-537 KRIPFLTSEQLKEEG
+537 KRIPFLTSKQLKEEG

-565 SAQSALL
+565 SAQAALL

-624 IARKLNILNTYS
+624 VARKLNIFNTMS

-649 NKLVQVAYPG
+649 NKLVQEEYG

-666 KEGNFQAIDDK
+666 MEGNFQAIDDK

-717 KLGSIAIP
+717 RLGSLVIP
-725 FPRYLINQFRFA
+725 FPRYLINQFRFF
-737 YEHAPLIGMFDF
+737 YEHAPIIGMFDF
-749 SSGILNKSTAADRVG
+749 GSGILNKSTAADRVG

-785 EDTGAFEYYSPTGQE
+785 EDTGAFEFYSPTGPE

-806 GAMRNVIGSTGGYFD
+806 GAMRNVLGSTGGYFD

-831 TAWMADFMYRMM
+831 TAWLSDFMYRMM
-843 PHQDATTYKFKIPE
+843 PHQDATTYKFKIPA

-880 IKRDLAYALTGGLGR
+880 IRRDLAYALTGGLGR
-895 AGTASDIIDIGIDTL
+895 AGTASDILDIGIDTL
-910 VNAAN
+910 VNGTN
-915 LADSRKASEYT
+915 LTTDRKAAEYF
-926 YKALANIL
+926 YKLLANAL
-934 NTYTVGAGVIKDTAA
+934 NTYTVGAGVFKDTAA
-949 IIDPD
+949 IISPN

-963 VSLLGYFAKQATRAF
+963 VSVLGYFAKQATRAF
-978 PQIADATGVDSF
+978 PQIADPTGVDSF

-998 GMDILGYK
+998 GMNIFNTGFVYK
-1006 YTGVGPRRKGFSASP
+1006 GVGPDRKGFSATP
-1021 YKSTGI
+1021 YRSTGI

-1033 LKQLTG
+1033 LKQATG
-1039 LYEQEEKSF
+1039 LFEQEEKTF

-1053 DRLGFDYLE
+1053 DRLGFDYVE
-1062 LIPRRIQ
+1062 LIPRRVQ
-1069 DDTAL
+1069 DDTEL

-1082 SKLIEETATNYIAYD
+1082 STIIESTITNYIAYD
-1097 TVYKKS
+1097 TTYKKS
-1103 SDRTKRRLL
+1103 SDLLKRRLL
-1112 KSLLADLK
+1112 TVALA
-1120 TSAKQIVLD
+1120 SAKQMARKIVLD
-1129 PRGAGNSLSQI
+1129 PKGAGNSYTEI
-1140 RRKQKATFYSLPQDL
+1140 RRKNKAVFYSLPQDL
-1155 QGELAYQYKIQNDG
+1155 QKELREQYKTQNDG
-1169 ESLED
+1169 EDLVD
-1174 IEDFGGALAILEQMS
+1174 IEDFGRALAILEEMP

-1194 AFLGDPTDSGYL
+1194 AFLSDPNYQDV
-1206 LKGFKGFN
+1206 LKGFKGFD

>member
-1 MQNYNL
+1 MENYNL

-16 FLVGNKNFLNDA
+16 FLIGNKNFLNDA

-38 DTTDFK
+38 ETSDFK
-44 SDEDVYDAYMQHF
+44 SDDDVYDAFMQHF
-57 RRQNVNEFTATKDL
+57 RRQNVNEFTATRDL
-71 IYAQTLTD
+71 IYAQTQTD
-79 DLGRARMGRLMDT
+79 DNGRARMGRLMDT

-140 FGIRQALKG
+140 FGIRQAIKG
-149 AARGAIPALAIDAPA
+149 GARGAIPALAIDAPV
-164 AAGTVLAQESTR
+164 AAGTIAAQEQIRKDTGIKE
-176 QATKGDEGY
+176 KGEG
-185 SRATEDIDYG
+185 IDFG
-195 KVGVGAGISLATSGL
+195 KVGTGATISALTSGI

-219 AYTGYASEQIVMN
+219 AYTGFQSEKIVMN
-232 TLLKQKVA
+232 SLLKQKA
-240 TETAH
+240 KTEAAH

-252 NSKSLVGK
+252 NSKSSLSK
-260 KAKEIKNNLLPLK
+260 KAKEIKNKLALK

-285 LKAKITKQQIKQ
+285 LKQKITKKQVKQ
-297 TPVENISATIDS
+297 TPIQNISATIDS

-324 SIKPRVKEVLPDG
+324 SILPRVKEVKADG
-337 TLVRYKKGS
+337 TLVRYAKGS

-354 SSRITRALLDHKSV
+354 SSRITRALLDQKSV
-368 IDKIDQG
+368 IDKVEQG
-375 LDDTLAKS
+375 LDDTLAKQ
-383 DASIDIMSLE
+383 DASIDILSLE
-393 SILKKHNVSLEQL
+393 NILKKHNVSLEQL

-420 LGTQSKLK
+420 LGTQSKVK
-428 RSVLQKIKQG
+428 RLQKK
-438 SVQYELLKEMND
+438 LLKEMND
-450 IDGALQSLGGDFTAK
+450 MDGALQSLGGDFTAK

-477 DVMGMEGRVL
+477 DVMGMAGRII
-487 DQVAVK
+487 DQIAVK

-531 VVGGNL
+531 VIGGNL
-537 KRIPFLTSEQLKEEG
+537 KRIPFLTSKQLKEEG

-565 SAQSALL
+565 SAQAALL

-624 IARKLNILNTYS
+624 VARKLNIFNTMS

-649 NKLVQVAYPG
+649 NKLVQEEYG

-666 KEGNFQAIDDK
+666 MEGNFQAIDDK

-717 KLGSIAIP
+717 RLGSLVIP
-725 FPRYLINQFRFA
+725 FPRYLINQFRFF
-737 YEHAPLIGMFDF
+737 YEHAPIIGMFDF
-749 SSGILNKSTAADRVG
+749 GSGILNKSTVADRVG

-785 EDTGAFEYYSPTGQE
+785 EDTGAFEFYSPTGPE

-806 GAMRNVIGSTGGYFD
+806 GAMRNVLGSTGGYFD

-831 TAWMADFMYRMM
+831 TAWLSDFMYRMM
-843 PHQDATTYKFKIPE
+843 PHQDATTYKFKIPA

-880 IKRDLAYALTGGLGR
+880 IRRDLAYALTGGLGR
-895 AGTASDIIDIGIDTL
+895 AGTASDILDIGIDTL
-910 VNAAN
+910 VNGTN
-915 LADSRKASEYT
+915 LTTDRKAAEYF
-926 YKALANIL
+926 YKLLANAL
-934 NTYTVGAGVIKDTAA
+934 NTYTVGAGVFKDTAA
-949 IIDPD
+949 IISPN

-963 VSLLGYFAKQATRAF
+963 VSVLGYFAKQATRAF
-978 PQIADATGVDSF
+978 PQIADPTGVDSF

-998 GMDILGYK
+998 GMNIFNTGFVYK
-1006 YTGVGPRRKGFSASP
+1006 GVGPDRKGFSATP
-1021 YKSTGI
+1021 YRSTGI

-1033 LKQLTG
+1033 LKQATG
-1039 LYEQEEKSF
+1039 LFEQEEKTF

-1053 DRLGFDYLE
+1053 DRLGFDYVE
-1062 LIPRRIQ
+1062 LIPRRVQ
-1069 DDTAL
+1069 DDTEL

-1082 SKLIEETATNYIAYD
+1082 STIIESTITNYIAYD
-1097 TVYKKS
+1097 TTYKKS
-1103 SDRTKRRLL
+1103 SDLLKRRLL
-1112 KSLLADLK
+1112 TVALA
-1120 TSAKQIVLD
+1120 SAKQMARKIVLD
-1129 PRGAGNSLSQI
+1129 PKGAGNSYTEI
-1140 RRKQKATFYSLPQDL
+1140 RRKNKAVFYSLPQDL
-1155 QGELAYQYKIQNDG
+1155 QKELREQYKTQNDG
-1169 ESLED
+1169 EDLVD
-1174 IEDFGGALAILEQMS
+1174 IEDFGRALAILEEMP

-1194 AFLGDPTDSGYL
+1194 AFLSDPNYQDV
-1206 LKGFKGFN
+1206 LKGFKGFD

>member
-1 MQNYNL
+1 MENYNL

-16 FLVGNKNFLNDA
+16 FLIGNKNFLNDA

-38 DTTDFK
+38 ETSDFK
-44 SDEDVYDAYMQHF
+44 SDDDVYDAFMQHF
-57 RRQNVNEFTATKDL
+57 RRQNVNEFTATRDL
-71 IYAQTLTD
+71 IYAQTQTD
-79 DLGRARMGRLMDT
+79 DNGRARMGRLMDT

-107 YLGGVFTAPSTYAG
+107 YLGGLFTAPSTYAG

-140 FGIRQALKG
+140 FGIRQAIKG
-149 AARGAIPALAIDAPA
+149 GARGAIPALAIDAPV
-164 AAGTVLAQESTR
+164 AAGTIAAQEQIRKDTGIKE
-176 QATKGDEGY
+176 KGEG
-185 SRATEDIDYG
+185 IDFG
-195 KVGVGAGISLATSGL
+195 KVGTGATISALTSGI

-219 AYTGYASEQIVMN
+219 AYTGFQSEKIVMN
-232 TLLKQKVA
+232 SLLKQKA
-240 TETAH
+240 KTEAAH

-252 NSKSLVGK
+252 NSKSSLSK
-260 KAKEIKNNLLPLK
+260 KAKEIKNKLALK

-285 LKAKITKQQIKQ
+285 LKQKITKKQVKQ
-297 TPVENISATIDS
+297 TPIQNISATIDS

-324 SIKPRVKEVLPDG
+324 SILPRVKEVKADG
-337 TLVRYKKGS
+337 TLVRYAKGS

-354 SSRITRALLDHKSV
+354 SSRITRALLDQKSV
-368 IDKIDQG
+368 IDKVEQG
-375 LDDTLAKS
+375 LDDTLAKQ
-383 DASIDIMSLE
+383 DASIDILSLE
-393 SILKKHNVSLEQL
+393 NILKKHNVSLEQL

-420 LGTQSKLK
+420 LGTQSKVK
-428 RSVLQKIKQG
+428 RLQKK
-438 SVQYELLKEMND
+438 LLKEMND
-450 IDGALQSLGGDFTAK
+450 MDGALQSLGGDFTAK
-465 ARTKVQDEKIGL
+465 ARTKVQNEKIGL
-477 DVMGMEGRVL
+477 DVMGMTGRII
-487 DQVAVK
+487 DQIAVK

-531 VVGGNL
+531 VIGGNL
-537 KRIPFLTSEQLKEEG
+537 KRIPFLTSKQLKEEG

-565 SAQSALL
+565 SAQAALL

-624 IARKLNILNTYS
+624 VARKLNIFNTMS

-649 NKLVQVAYPG
+649 NKLVQEEYG

-666 KEGNFQAIDDK
+666 MEGNFQAIDDK

-717 KLGSIAIP
+717 RLGSLVIP
-725 FPRYLINQFRFA
+725 FPRYLINQFRFF
-737 YEHAPLIGMFDF
+737 YEHAPIIGMFDF
-749 SSGILNKSTAADRVG
+749 GSGILNKSTVADRVG

-785 EDTGAFEYYSPTGQE
+785 EDTGAFEFYSPTGPE

-806 GAMRNVIGSTGGYFD
+806 GAMRNVLGSTGGYFD

-831 TAWMADFMYRMM
+831 TAWLSDFMYRMM
-843 PHQDATTYKFKIPE
+843 PHQDATTYKFKIPA

-880 IKRDLAYALTGGLGR
+880 IRRDLAYALTGGLGR
-895 AGTASDIIDIGIDTL
+895 AGTASDILDIGIDTL
-910 VNAAN
+910 VNGTN
-915 LADSRKASEYT
+915 LTTDRKAAEYF
-926 YKALANIL
+926 YKLLANAL
-934 NTYTVGAGVIKDTAA
+934 NTYTVGAGVFKDTAA
-949 IIDPD
+949 IISPN

-963 VSLLGYFAKQATRAF
+963 VSVLGYFAKQATRAF
-978 PQIADATGVDSF
+978 PQIADPTGVDSF

-998 GMDILGYK
+998 GMNIFNTGFVYK
-1006 YTGVGPRRKGFSASP
+1006 GVGPDRKGFSATP
-1021 YKSTGI
+1021 YRSTGI

-1033 LKQLTG
+1033 LKQATG
-1039 LYEQEEKSF
+1039 LFEQEEKTF

-1053 DRLGFDYLE
+1053 DRLGFDYVE
-1062 LIPRRIQ
+1062 LIPRRVQ
-1069 DDTAL
+1069 DDTEL

-1082 SKLIEETATNYIAYD
+1082 STIIESTITNYIAYD
-1097 TVYKKS
+1097 TTYKKS
-1103 SDRTKRRLL
+1103 SDLLKRRLL
-1112 KSLLADLK
+1112 TVALA
-1120 TSAKQIVLD
+1120 SAKQMARKIVLD
-1129 PRGAGNSLSQI
+1129 PKGAGNSYTEI
-1140 RRKQKATFYSLPQDL
+1140 RRKNKAVFYSLPQDL
-1155 QGELAYQYKIQNDG
+1155 QKELREQYKTQNDG
-1169 ESLED
+1169 EDLVD
-1174 IEDFGGALAILEQMS
+1174 IEDFGRALAILEEMP

-1194 AFLGDPTDSGYL
+1194 AFLSDPNYQDV
-1206 LKGFKGFN
+1206 LKGFKGFD

>member
-1 MQNYNL
+1 MENYNL

-16 FLVGNKNFLNDA
+16 FLIGNKNFLNDA

-38 DTTDFK
+38 ETSDFK
-44 SDEDVYDAYMQHF
+44 SDDDVYDAFMQHF
-57 RRQNVNEFTATKDL
+57 RRQNVNEFTATRDL
-71 IYAQTLTD
+71 IYAQTQTD
-79 DLGRARMGRLMDT
+79 DNGRARMGRLMDT

-140 FGIRQALKG
+140 FGIRQAIKG
-149 AARGAIPALAIDAPA
+149 GARGAIPALAIDAPV
-164 AAGTVLAQESTR
+164 AAGTIAAQEQIRKDTGIKE
-176 QATKGDEGY
+176 KGEG
-185 SRATEDIDYG
+185 IDFG
-195 KVGVGAGISLATSGL
+195 KVGTGATISALTSGI

-219 AYTGYASEQIVMN
+219 AYTGFQSEKIVMN
-232 TLLKQKVA
+232 SLLKQKA
-240 TETAH
+240 KTEAAH

-252 NSKSLVGK
+252 NSKSSLSK
-260 KAKEIKNNLLPLK
+260 KAKEIKNKLALK

-285 LKAKITKQQIKQ
+285 LKQKITKKQVKQ
-297 TPVENISATIDS
+297 TPIQNISATIDS

-324 SIKPRVKEVLPDG
+324 SILPRVKEVKADG
-337 TLVRYKKGS
+337 TLVRYAKGS

-354 SSRITRALLDHKSV
+354 SSRITRALLDQKSV
-368 IDKIDQG
+368 IDKVEQG
-375 LDDTLAKS
+375 LDDTLAKQ
-383 DASIDIMSLE
+383 DASIDILSLE
-393 SILKKHNVSLEQL
+393 NILKKHNVSLEQL

-420 LGTQSKLK
+420 LGTQSKVK
-428 RSVLQKIKQG
+428 RLQKK
-438 SVQYELLKEMND
+438 LLKEMND
-450 IDGALQSLGGDFTAK
+450 MDGALQSLGGDFTAK
-465 ARTKVQDEKIGL
+465 ARTKVQNEKIGL
-477 DVMGMEGRVL
+477 DVMGMTGRII
-487 DQVAVK
+487 DQIAVK

-531 VVGGNL
+531 VIGGNL
-537 KRIPFLTSEQLKEEG
+537 KRIPFLTSKQLKEEG

-565 SAQSALL
+565 SAQAALL

-624 IARKLNILNTYS
+624 VARKLNIFNTMS

-649 NKLVQVAYPG
+649 NKLVQEEYG

-666 KEGNFQAIDDK
+666 MEGNFQAIDDK

-717 KLGSIAIP
+717 RLGSLVIP
-725 FPRYLINQFRFA
+725 FPRYLINQFRFF
-737 YEHAPLIGMFDF
+737 YEHAPIIGMFDF
-749 SSGILNKSTAADRVG
+749 GSGILNKSTVADRVG

-785 EDTGAFEYYSPTGQE
+785 EDTGAFEFYSPTGPE

-806 GAMRNVIGSTGGYFD
+806 GAMRNVLGSTGGYFD

-831 TAWMADFMYRMM
+831 TAWLSDFMYRMM
-843 PHQDATTYKFKIPE
+843 PHQDATTYKFKIPA

-880 IKRDLAYALTGGLGR
+880 IRRDLAYALTGGLGR
-895 AGTASDIIDIGIDTL
+895 AGTASDILDIGIDTL
-910 VNAAN
+910 VNGTN
-915 LADSRKASEYT
+915 LTTDRKAAEYF
-926 YKALANIL
+926 YKLLANAL
-934 NTYTVGAGVIKDTAA
+934 NTYTVGAGVFKDTAA
-949 IIDPD
+949 IISPN

-963 VSLLGYFAKQATRAF
+963 VSVLGYFAKQATRAF
-978 PQIADATGVDSF
+978 PQIADPTGVDSF

-998 GMDILGYK
+998 GMNIFNTGFVYK
-1006 YTGVGPRRKGFSASP
+1006 GVGPDRKGFSATP
-1021 YKSTGI
+1021 YRSTGI

-1033 LKQLTG
+1033 LKQATG
-1039 LYEQEEKSF
+1039 LFEQEEKTF

-1053 DRLGFDYLE
+1053 DRLGFDYVE
-1062 LIPRRIQ
+1062 LIPRRVQ
-1069 DDTAL
+1069 DDTEL

-1082 SKLIEETATNYIAYD
+1082 STIIESTITNYIAYD
-1097 TVYKKS
+1097 TTYKKS
-1103 SDRTKRRLL
+1103 SDLLKRRLL
-1112 KSLLADLK
+1112 TVALA
-1120 TSAKQIVLD
+1120 SAKQMARKIVLD
-1129 PRGAGNSLSQI
+1129 PKGAGNSYTEI
-1140 RRKQKATFYSLPQDL
+1140 RRKNKAVFYSLPQDL
-1155 QGELAYQYKIQNDG
+1155 QKELREQYKTQNDG
-1169 ESLED
+1169 EDLVD
-1174 IEDFGGALAILEQMS
+1174 IEDFGRALAILEEMP

-1194 AFLGDPTDSGYL
+1194 AFLSDPNYQDV
-1206 LKGFKGFN
+1206 LKGFKGFD

>member
-1 MQNYNL
+1 MENYNL

-16 FLVGNKNFLNDA
+16 FLIGNKNFLNDA

-38 DTTDFK
+38 ETSDFK
-44 SDEDVYDAYMQHF
+44 SDDDVYDAFMQHF
-57 RRQNVNEFTATKDL
+57 RRQNVNEFTATRDL
-71 IYAQTLTD
+71 IYAQTQTD
-79 DLGRARMGRLMDT
+79 DNGRARMGRLMDT

-140 FGIRQALKG
+140 FGIRQAIKG
-149 AARGAIPALAIDAPA
+149 GARGAIPALAIDAPV
-164 AAGTVLAQESTR
+164 AAGTIAAQEQIRKDTGI
-176 QATKGDEGY
+176 KEEG
-185 SRATEDIDYG
+185 EGIDFG
-195 KVGVGAGISLATSGL
+195 KVGTGAAISALTSGI

-219 AYTGYASEQIVMN
+219 AYTGFQSEKIVMN
-232 TLLKQKVA
+232 SLLKQKA
-240 TETAH
+240 KTEAAH

-252 NSKSLVGK
+252 NSKSSLSK
-260 KAKEIKNNLLPLK
+260 KAKEIKNKLALK

-285 LKAKITKQQIKQ
+285 LKQKITKKQVKQ
-297 TPVENISATIDS
+297 TPIQNISATIDS

-324 SIKPRVKEVLPDG
+324 SILPRVKEVKADG
-337 TLVRYKKGS
+337 TLVRYAKGS

-354 SSRITRALLDHKSV
+354 SSRITRALLDQKSV
-368 IDKIDQG
+368 IDKVEQG
-375 LDDTLAKS
+375 LDDTLAKQ
-383 DASIDIMSLE
+383 DASIDILSLE
-393 SILKKHNVSLEQL
+393 NILKKHNVSLEQL

-420 LGTQSKLK
+420 LGTQSKVK
-428 RSVLQKIKQG
+428 RLQKK
-438 SVQYELLKEMND
+438 LLKEMND
-450 IDGALQSLGGDFTAK
+450 MDGALQSLGGDFTAK
-465 ARTKVQDEKIGL
+465 ARTKVQNEKIGL
-477 DVMGMEGRVL
+477 DVMGMTGRII
-487 DQVAVK
+487 DQIAVK

-531 VVGGNL
+531 VIGGNL
-537 KRIPFLTSEQLKEEG
+537 KRIPFLTSKQLKEEG

-565 SAQSALL
+565 SAQAALL

-624 IARKLNILNTYS
+624 VARKLNIFNTMS

-649 NKLVQVAYPG
+649 NKLVQEEYG

-666 KEGNFQAIDDK
+666 MEGNFQAIDDK

-717 KLGSIAIP
+717 RLGSLVIP
-725 FPRYLINQFRFA
+725 FPRYLINQFRFF
-737 YEHAPLIGMFDF
+737 YEHAPIIGMFDF
-749 SSGILNKSTAADRVG
+749 GSGILNKSTAADRVG

-785 EDTGAFEYYSPTGQE
+785 EDTGAFEFYSPTGPE

-806 GAMRNVIGSTGGYFD
+806 GAMRNVLGSTGGYFD

-831 TAWMADFMYRMM
+831 TAWLSDFMYRMM
-843 PHQDATTYKFKIPE
+843 PHQDATTYKFKIPA

-880 IKRDLAYALTGGLGR
+880 IRRDLAYALTGGLGR
-895 AGTASDIIDIGIDTL
+895 AGTASDILDIGIDTL
-910 VNAAN
+910 VNGTN
-915 LADSRKASEYT
+915 LTTDRKAAEYF
-926 YKALANIL
+926 YKLLANAL
-934 NTYTVGAGVIKDTAA
+934 NTYTVGAGVFKDTAA
-949 IIDPD
+949 IISPN

-963 VSLLGYFAKQATRAF
+963 VSVLGYFAKQATRAF
-978 PQIADATGVDSF
+978 PQIADPTGVDSF

-998 GMDILGYK
+998 GMNIFNTGFVYK
-1006 YTGVGPRRKGFSASP
+1006 GVGPDRKGFSATP
-1021 YKSTGI
+1021 YRSTGI

-1033 LKQLTG
+1033 LKQATG
-1039 LYEQEEKSF
+1039 LFEQEEKTF

-1053 DRLGFDYLE
+1053 DRLGFDYVE
-1062 LIPRRIQ
+1062 LIPRRVQ
-1069 DDTAL
+1069 DDTEL

-1082 SKLIEETATNYIAYD
+1082 STIIESTITNYIAYD
-1097 TVYKKS
+1097 TTYKKS
-1103 SDRTKRRLL
+1103 SDLLKRRLL
-1112 KSLLADLK
+1112 TVALA
-1120 TSAKQIVLD
+1120 SAKQMARKIVLD
-1129 PRGAGNSLSQI
+1129 PKGAGNSYTEI
-1140 RRKQKATFYSLPQDL
+1140 RRKNKAVFYSLPQDL
-1155 QGELAYQYKIQNDG
+1155 QKELREQYKTQNDG
-1169 ESLED
+1169 EDLVD
-1174 IEDFGGALAILEQMS
+1174 IEDFGRALAILEEMP

-1194 AFLGDPTDSGYL
+1194 AFLSDPNYQDV
-1206 LKGFKGFN
+1206 LKGFKGFD

>member
-16 FLVGNKNFLNDA
+16 FLIGNKNFLNDA

-38 DTTDFK
+38 ETSDFK
-44 SDEDVYDAYMQHF
+44 SDDDVYDAYMQHF
-57 RRQNVNEFTATKDL
+57 RRQNVNEFTATRDL
-71 IYAQTLTD
+71 IYAQTQAD
-79 DLGRARMGRLMDT
+79 DKGRARMGRLMDT

-149 AARGAIPALAIDAPA
+149 GARGAIPALAIDAPV
-164 AAGTVLAQESTR
+164 AAGTIAAQEQIRKDTGI
-176 QATKGDEGY
+176 KEEG
-185 SRATEDIDYG
+185 EGIDFG
-195 KVGVGAGISLATSGL
+195 KVGTGAAISAVTSG
-210 IGGGIGARQ
+210 IVGGGIGARQ
-219 AYTGYASEQIVMN
+219 AYTGFQSEKIVMN
-232 TLLKQKVA
+232 SLLKQKA
-240 TETAH
+240 KTEAAH

-260 KAKEIKNNLLPLK
+260 KAKEIKNKLALK

-297 TPVENISATIDS
+297 TPVKNISATIDS

-324 SIKPRVKEVLPDG
+324 SIKPRVKGFEADG
-337 TLVRYKKGS
+337 TPIRYTKGS

-368 IDKIDQG
+368 VDKVEQG

-383 DASIDIMSLE
+383 DASIDVMSIE
-393 SILKKHNVSLEQL
+393 SILQKHNVSLEQL

-413 VSEAGRK
+413 ISEAGRK
-420 LGTQSKLK
+420 LGTQSKVK
-428 RSVLQKIKQG
+428 RLQKK
-438 SVQYELLKEMND
+438 LFKEMND
-450 IDGALQSLGGDFTAK
+450 MDGALQSLGGDFTAK

-477 DVMGMEGRVL
+477 DVMGMAGSVI
-487 DQVAVK
+487 DQIAVK

-506 ARNTTNGYMRNYS
+506 ARNTTNGYMRNMS

-531 VVGGNL
+531 TVGGNL
-537 KRIPFLTSEQLKEEG
+537 KKLNFLKDADYRDEG
-552 RRSVRLGVAQLKT
+552 RRAVRLGVAQLKT

-583 TAALEKLFKNPA
+583 TAALEKLFRNPA

-624 IARKLNILNTYS
+624 VARKLNILNTYS

-649 NKLVQVAYPG
+649 NKLVQQEYG

-666 KEGNFQAIDDK
+666 MEGNFQAIDDK

-683 EQALEFTYQA
+683 EEALEFTYQA

-706 FANGVINFGQS
+706 FAQGVINFGQS
-717 KLGSIAIP
+717 KLGSLVVP
-725 FPRYLINQFRFA
+725 FPRYLVNQFRFF

-749 SSGILNKSTAADRVG
+749 GSGILNKSTAADRVG
-764 KQLGGI
+764 KQLGGL
-770 TTLYAFMQMRANLGT
+770 TTLYAFTQMRANLGT
-785 EDTGAFEYYSPTGQE
+785 EDTGAFEFYSPTGPE

-831 TAWMADFMYRMM
+831 TAWMSDFIYKMM
-843 PHQDATTYKFKIPE
+843 PHQDATTYKFKIPK

-874 GIKNNR
+874 GIQNNR
-880 IKRDLAYALTGGLGR
+880 IRRDLAYALTGGLGR
-895 AGTASDIIDIGIDTL
+895 AGTASDILDIGIDTF
-910 VNAAN
+910 VNGTN
-915 LADSRKASEYT
+915 LTTDRKAAEYF
-926 YKALANIL
+926 YKLLANGL

-949 IIDPD
+949 IISPD

-998 GMDILGYK
+998 GMNVFNTGFVYK
-1006 YTGVGPRRKGFSASP
+1006 GVGPDRKGFSATP
-1021 YKSTGI
+1021 YRSTGI

-1033 LKQLTG
+1033 LKQATG
-1039 LYEQEEKSF
+1039 LFEQEEKTF

-1053 DRLGFDYLE
+1053 DRLGFDYVE
-1062 LIPRRIQ
+1062 LIPRRVQ
-1069 DDTAL
+1069 DDTEL

-1082 SKLIEETATNYIAYD
+1082 STIIESTITNYIAYD
-1097 TVYKKS
+1097 TAYKKA
-1103 SDRTKRRLL
+1103 SDRIKRRLL
-1112 KSLLADLK
+1112 KMALA
-1120 TSAKQIVLD
+1120 SAKQTARKIVLD
-1129 PRGAGNSLSQI
+1129 PKGAGNNYTEI
-1140 RRKQKATFYSLPQDL
+1140 RRKNKAVFYSLPQDL
-1155 QGELAYQYKIQNDG
+1155 QKELQEQYKTRNDG
-1169 ESLED
+1169 EDFMD
-1174 IEDFGGALAILEQMS
+1174 IEDFGGALAILEQMP

-1194 AFLGDPTDSGYL
+1194 AFLNDPNYQDV
-1206 LKGFKGFN
+1206 LKGFKGFD

>member
-1 MQNYNL
+1 MENYNL

-16 FLVGNKNFLNDA
+16 FLIGNKNFLNDA

-38 DTTDFK
+38 ETSDFK
-44 SDEDVYDAYMQHF
+44 SDDDVYDAFMQHF
-57 RRQNVNEFTATKDL
+57 RRQNVNEFTATRDL
-71 IYAQTLTD
+71 IYAQTQTD
-79 DLGRARMGRLMDT
+79 DNGRARMGRLMDT

-140 FGIRQALKG
+140 FGIRQAIKG
-149 AARGAIPALAIDAPA
+149 GARGAIPALAIDAPV
-164 AAGTVLAQESTR
+164 AAGTIAAQEQIRKDTGIKE
-176 QATKGDEGY
+176 KGEG
-185 SRATEDIDYG
+185 IDFG
-195 KVGVGAGISLATSGL
+195 KVGTGATISALTSGI

-219 AYTGYASEQIVMN
+219 AYTGFQSEKIVMN
-232 TLLKQKVA
+232 SLLKQKA
-240 TETAH
+240 KTEAAH

-252 NSKSLVGK
+252 NSKSSLSK
-260 KAKEIKNNLLPLK
+260 KAKEIKNKLALK

-285 LKAKITKQQIKQ
+285 LKQKITKKQVKQ
-297 TPVENISATIDS
+297 TPIQNISATIDS

-324 SIKPRVKEVLPDG
+324 SILPRVKEVKADG
-337 TLVRYKKGS
+337 TLVRYAKGS

-354 SSRITRALLDHKSV
+354 SSRITRALLDQKSV
-368 IDKIDQG
+368 IDKVEQG
-375 LDDTLAKS
+375 LDDTLAKQ
-383 DASIDIMSLE
+383 DASIDILSLE
-393 SILKKHNVSLEQL
+393 NILKKHNVSLEQL

-420 LGTQSKLK
+420 LGTQSKVK
-428 RSVLQKIKQG
+428 RLQKK
-438 SVQYELLKEMND
+438 LLKEMND
-450 IDGALQSLGGDFTAK
+450 MDGALQSLGGDFTAK
-465 ARTKVQDEKIGL
+465 ARTKVQNEKIGL
-477 DVMGMEGRVL
+477 DVMGMTGRII
-487 DQVAVK
+487 DQIAVK

-531 VVGGNL
+531 VIGGNL
-537 KRIPFLTSEQLKEEG
+537 KRIPFLTSKQLKEEG

-565 SAQSALL
+565 SAQAALL

-624 IARKLNILNTYS
+624 VARKLNIFNTMS

-649 NKLVQVAYPG
+649 NKLVQEEYG

-666 KEGNFQAIDDK
+666 MEGNFQAIDDK

-717 KLGSIAIP
+717 RLGSLVIP
-725 FPRYLINQFRFA
+725 FPRYLINQFRFF
-737 YEHAPLIGMFDF
+737 YEHAPIIGMFDF
-749 SSGILNKSTAADRVG
+749 GSGILNKSTAADRVG

-785 EDTGAFEYYSPTGQE
+785 EDTGAFEFYSPTGPE

-806 GAMRNVIGSTGGYFD
+806 GAMRNVLGSTGGYFD

-831 TAWMADFMYRMM
+831 TAWLSDFMYRMM
-843 PHQDATTYKFKIPE
+843 PHQDATTYKFKIPA

-880 IKRDLAYALTGGLGR
+880 IRRDLAYALTGGLGR
-895 AGTASDIIDIGIDTL
+895 AGTASDILDIGIDTL
-910 VNAAN
+910 VNGTN
-915 LADSRKASEYT
+915 LTTDRKAAEYF
-926 YKALANIL
+926 YKLLANAL
-934 NTYTVGAGVIKDTAA
+934 NTYTVGAGVFKDTAA
-949 IIDPD
+949 IISPN

-963 VSLLGYFAKQATRAF
+963 VSVLGYFAKQATRAF
-978 PQIADATGVDSF
+978 PQIADPTGVDSF

-998 GMDILGYK
+998 GMNIFNTGFVYK
-1006 YTGVGPRRKGFSASP
+1006 GVGPDRKGFSATP
-1021 YKSTGI
+1021 YRSTGI

-1033 LKQLTG
+1033 LKQATG
-1039 LYEQEEKSF
+1039 LFEQEEKTF

-1053 DRLGFDYLE
+1053 DRLGFDYVE
-1062 LIPRRIQ
+1062 LIPRRVQ
-1069 DDTAL
+1069 DDTEL

-1082 SKLIEETATNYIAYD
+1082 STIIESTITNYIAYD
-1097 TVYKKS
+1097 TTYKKS
-1103 SDRTKRRLL
+1103 SDLLKRRLL
-1112 KSLLADLK
+1112 TVALA
-1120 TSAKQIVLD
+1120 SAKQMARKIVLD
-1129 PRGAGNSLSQI
+1129 PKGAGNSYTEI
-1140 RRKQKATFYSLPQDL
+1140 RRKNKAVFYSLPQDL
-1155 QGELAYQYKIQNDG
+1155 QKELREQYKTQNDG
-1169 ESLED
+1169 EDLVD
-1174 IEDFGGALAILEQMS
+1174 IEDFGRALAILEEMP

-1194 AFLGDPTDSGYL
+1194 AFLSDPNYQDV
-1206 LKGFKGFN
+1206 LKGFKGFD

>member
-1 MQNYNL
+1 MENYNL

-16 FLVGNKNFLNDA
+16 FLIGNKNFLNDA

-38 DTTDFK
+38 ETSDFK
-44 SDEDVYDAYMQHF
+44 SDDDVYDAFMQHF
-57 RRQNVNEFTATKDL
+57 RRQNVNEFTATRDL
-71 IYAQTLTD
+71 IYAQTQTD
-79 DLGRARMGRLMDT
+79 DNGRARMGRLMDT

-149 AARGAIPALAIDAPA
+149 AARGAIPAIAIDAPV
-164 AAGTVLAQESTR
+164 AAGTIAAQEQIRKDTGIKE
-176 QATKGDEGY
+176 KGEG
-185 SRATEDIDYG
+185 IDFG
-195 KVGVGAGISLATSGL
+195 KVGTGAAISALTSGI

-219 AYTGYASEQIVMN
+219 AYTGFQSEKIVMN
-232 TLLKQKVA
+232 SLLKQKA
-240 TETAH
+240 KTEAAH

-252 NSKSLVGK
+252 NSKSSLSK
-260 KAKEIKNNLLPLK
+260 KAKEIKNKLALK

-285 LKAKITKQQIKQ
+285 LKQKITKKQVKQ
-297 TPVENISATIDS
+297 TPIQNISATIDS

-324 SIKPRVKEVLPDG
+324 SILPRVKEVKADG
-337 TLVRYKKGS
+337 TLVRYAKGS

-354 SSRITRALLDHKSV
+354 SSRITRALLDQKSV
-368 IDKIDQG
+368 IDKVEQG
-375 LDDTLAKS
+375 LDDTLAKQ
-383 DASIDIMSLE
+383 DASIDILSLE
-393 SILKKHNVSLEQL
+393 NILKKHNVSLEQL

-420 LGTQSKLK
+420 LGTQSKVK
-428 RSVLQKIKQG
+428 RLQKK
-438 SVQYELLKEMND
+438 LLKEMND
-450 IDGALQSLGGDFTAK
+450 MDGALQSLGGDFTAK
-465 ARTKVQDEKIGL
+465 ARTKVQNEKIGL
-477 DVMGMEGRVL
+477 DVMGMTGRII
-487 DQVAVK
+487 DQIAVK

-531 VVGGNL
+531 VIGGNL
-537 KRIPFLTSEQLKEEG
+537 KRIPFLTSKQLKEEG

-565 SAQSALL
+565 SAQAALL

-624 IARKLNILNTYS
+624 VARKLNIFNTMS

-649 NKLVQVAYPG
+649 NKLVQEEYG

-666 KEGNFQAIDDK
+666 MEGNFQAIDDK

-717 KLGSIAIP
+717 RLGSLVIP
-725 FPRYLINQFRFA
+725 FPRYLINQFRFF
-737 YEHAPLIGMFDF
+737 YEHAPIIGMFDF
-749 SSGILNKSTAADRVG
+749 GSGILNKSTVADRVG

-785 EDTGAFEYYSPTGQE
+785 EDTGAFEFYSPTGPE

-806 GAMRNVIGSTGGYFD
+806 GAMRNVLGSTGGYFD

-831 TAWMADFMYRMM
+831 TAWLSDFMYRMM
-843 PHQDATTYKFKIPE
+843 PHQDATTYKFKIPA

-880 IKRDLAYALTGGLGR
+880 IRRDLAYALTGGLGR
-895 AGTASDIIDIGIDTL
+895 AGTASDILDIGIDTL
-910 VNAAN
+910 VNGTN
-915 LADSRKASEYT
+915 LTTDRKAAEYF
-926 YKALANIL
+926 YKLLANAL
-934 NTYTVGAGVIKDTAA
+934 NTYTVGAGVFKDTAA
-949 IIDPD
+949 IISPN

-963 VSLLGYFAKQATRAF
+963 VSVLGYFAKQATRAF
-978 PQIADATGVDSF
+978 PQIADPTGVDSF

-998 GMDILGYK
+998 GMNIFNTGFVYK
-1006 YTGVGPRRKGFSASP
+1006 GVGPDRKGFSATP
-1021 YKSTGI
+1021 YRSTGI

-1033 LKQLTG
+1033 LKQATG
-1039 LYEQEEKSF
+1039 LFEQEEKTF

-1053 DRLGFDYLE
+1053 DRLGFDYVE
-1062 LIPRRIQ
+1062 LIPRRVQ
-1069 DDTAL
+1069 DDTEL

-1082 SKLIEETATNYIAYD
+1082 STIIESTITNYIAYD
-1097 TVYKKS
+1097 TTYKKS
-1103 SDRTKRRLL
+1103 SDLLKRRLL
-1112 KSLLADLK
+1112 TVALA
-1120 TSAKQIVLD
+1120 SAKQMARKIVLD
-1129 PRGAGNSLSQI
+1129 PKGAGNSYTEI
-1140 RRKQKATFYSLPQDL
+1140 RRKNKAVFYSLPQDL
-1155 QGELAYQYKIQNDG
+1155 QKELREQYKTQNDG
-1169 ESLED
+1169 EDLVD
-1174 IEDFGGALAILEQMS
+1174 IEDFGRALAILEEMP

-1194 AFLGDPTDSGYL
+1194 AFLSDPNYQDV
-1206 LKGFKGFN
+1206 LKGFKGFD

>member
-1 MQNYNL
+1 MENYNL

-16 FLVGNKNFLNDA
+16 FLIGNKNFLNDA

-38 DTTDFK
+38 ETSDFK
-44 SDEDVYDAYMQHF
+44 SDDDVYDAFMQHF
-57 RRQNVNEFTATKDL
+57 RRQNVNEFTATRDL
-71 IYAQTLTD
+71 IYAQTQTD
-79 DLGRARMGRLMDT
+79 DNGRARMGRLMDT

-140 FGIRQALKG
+140 FGIRQAIKG
-149 AARGAIPALAIDAPA
+149 GARGAIPALAIDAPV
-164 AAGTVLAQESTR
+164 AAGTIAAQEQIRKDTGIKE
-176 QATKGDEGY
+176 KGEG
-185 SRATEDIDYG
+185 IDFG
-195 KVGVGAGISLATSGL
+195 KVGTGAAISALTSGI

-219 AYTGYASEQIVMN
+219 AYTGFQSEKIVMN
-232 TLLKQKVA
+232 SLLKQKA
-240 TETAH
+240 KTEAAH

-252 NSKSLVGK
+252 NSKSSLSK
-260 KAKEIKNNLLPLK
+260 KAKEIKNKLALK

-285 LKAKITKQQIKQ
+285 LKQKITKKQVKQ
-297 TPVENISATIDS
+297 TPIQNISATIDS

-324 SIKPRVKEVLPDG
+324 SILPRVKEVKADG
-337 TLVRYKKGS
+337 TLVRYAKGS

-354 SSRITRALLDHKSV
+354 SSRITRALLDQKSV
-368 IDKIDQG
+368 IDKVEQG
-375 LDDTLAKS
+375 LDDTLAKQ
-383 DASIDIMSLE
+383 DASIDILSLE
-393 SILKKHNVSLEQL
+393 NILKKHNVSLEQL

-420 LGTQSKLK
+420 LGTQSKVK
-428 RSVLQKIKQG
+428 RLQKK
-438 SVQYELLKEMND
+438 LLKEMND
-450 IDGALQSLGGDFTAK
+450 MDGALQSLGGDFTAK
-465 ARTKVQDEKIGL
+465 ARTKVQNEKIGL
-477 DVMGMEGRVL
+477 DVMGMTGRII
-487 DQVAVK
+487 DQIAVK

-531 VVGGNL
+531 VIGGNL
-537 KRIPFLTSEQLKEEG
+537 KRIPFLTSKQLKEEG

-565 SAQSALL
+565 SAQAALL

-624 IARKLNILNTYS
+624 VARKLNIFNTMS

-649 NKLVQVAYPG
+649 NKLVQEEYG

-666 KEGNFQAIDDK
+666 MEGNFQAIDDK

-717 KLGSIAIP
+717 RLGSLVIP
-725 FPRYLINQFRFA
+725 FPRYLINQFRFF
-737 YEHAPLIGMFDF
+737 YEHAPIIGMFDF
-749 SSGILNKSTAADRVG
+749 GSGILNKSTAADRVG

-785 EDTGAFEYYSPTGQE
+785 EDTGAFEFYSPTGPE

-806 GAMRNVIGSTGGYFD
+806 GAMRNVLGSTGGYFD

-831 TAWMADFMYRMM
+831 TAWLSDFMYRMM
-843 PHQDATTYKFKIPE
+843 PHQDATTYKFKIPA

-880 IKRDLAYALTGGLGR
+880 IRRDLAYALTGGLGR
-895 AGTASDIIDIGIDTL
+895 AGTASDILDIGIDTL
-910 VNAAN
+910 VNGTN
-915 LADSRKASEYT
+915 LTTDRKAAEYF
-926 YKALANIL
+926 YKLLANAL
-934 NTYTVGAGVIKDTAA
+934 NTYTVGAGVFKDTAA
-949 IIDPD
+949 IISPN

-963 VSLLGYFAKQATRAF
+963 VSVLGYFAKQATRAF
-978 PQIADATGVDSF
+978 PQIADPTGVDSF

-998 GMDILGYK
+998 GMNIFNTGFVYK
-1006 YTGVGPRRKGFSASP
+1006 GVGPDRKGFSATP
-1021 YKSTGI
+1021 YRSTGI

-1033 LKQLTG
+1033 LKQATG
-1039 LYEQEEKSF
+1039 LFEQEEKTF

-1053 DRLGFDYLE
+1053 DRLGFDYVE
-1062 LIPRRIQ
+1062 LIPRRVQ
-1069 DDTAL
+1069 DDTEL

-1082 SKLIEETATNYIAYD
+1082 STIIESTITNYIAYD
-1097 TVYKKS
+1097 TTYKKS
-1103 SDRTKRRLL
+1103 SDLLKRRLL
-1112 KSLLADLK
+1112 TVALA
-1120 TSAKQIVLD
+1120 SAKQMARKIVLD
-1129 PRGAGNSLSQI
+1129 PKGAGNSYTEI
-1140 RRKQKATFYSLPQDL
+1140 RRKNKAVFYSLPQDL
-1155 QGELAYQYKIQNDG
+1155 QKELREQYKTQNDG
-1169 ESLED
+1169 EDLVD
-1174 IEDFGGALAILEQMS
+1174 IEDFGRALAILEEMP

-1194 AFLGDPTDSGYL
+1194 AFLSDPNYQDV
-1206 LKGFKGFN
+1206 LKGFKGFD

>member
-1 MQNYNL
+1 MENYNL

-16 FLVGNKNFLNDA
+16 FLIGNKNFLNDA

-38 DTTDFK
+38 ETSDFK
-44 SDEDVYDAYMQHF
+44 SDDDVYDAFMQHF
-57 RRQNVNEFTATKDL
+57 RRQNVNEFTATRDL
-71 IYAQTLTD
+71 IYAQTQTD
-79 DLGRARMGRLMDT
+79 DNGRARMGRLMDT

-140 FGIRQALKG
+140 FGIRQAIKG
-149 AARGAIPALAIDAPA
+149 GARGVIPALAIDAPV
-164 AAGTVLAQESTR
+164 AAGTIAAQEQIRKDTGIKE
-176 QATKGDEGY
+176 KGEG
-185 SRATEDIDYG
+185 IDFG
-195 KVGVGAGISLATSGL
+195 KVGTGAAISALTSGI

-219 AYTGYASEQIVMN
+219 AYTGFQSEKIVMN
-232 TLLKQKVA
+232 SLLKQKA
-240 TETAH
+240 KTEAAH

-252 NSKSLVGK
+252 NSKSSLGK
-260 KAKEIKNNLLPLK
+260 KAKEIKNKLALK

-285 LKAKITKQQIKQ
+285 LKQKITKKQVKQ
-297 TPVENISATIDS
+297 TPIQNISATIDS

-324 SIKPRVKEVLPDG
+324 SILPRVKEVKADG
-337 TLVRYKKGS
+337 TLVRYAKGS

-354 SSRITRALLDHKSV
+354 SSRITRALLDQKSV
-368 IDKIDQG
+368 IDKVEQG
-375 LDDTLAKS
+375 LDDTLAKQ
-383 DASIDIMSLE
+383 DASIDILSLE
-393 SILKKHNVSLEQL
+393 NILKKHNVSLEQL

-420 LGTQSKLK
+420 LGTQSKVK
-428 RSVLQKIKQG
+428 RLQKK
-438 SVQYELLKEMND
+438 LLKEMND
-450 IDGALQSLGGDFTAK
+450 MDGALQSLGGDFTAK

-477 DVMGMEGRVL
+477 DVMGMAGRII
-487 DQVAVK
+487 DQIAVK

-537 KRIPFLTSEQLKEEG
+537 KRIPFLTSKQLKEEG

-565 SAQSALL
+565 SAQAALL

-624 IARKLNILNTYS
+624 VARKLNIFNTMS

-649 NKLVQVAYPG
+649 NKLVQEEYG

-666 KEGNFQAIDDK
+666 MEGNFQAIDDK

-717 KLGSIAIP
+717 RLGSLVIP
-725 FPRYLINQFRFA
+725 FPRYLINQFRFF
-737 YEHAPLIGMFDF
+737 YEHAPIIGMFDF
-749 SSGILNKSTAADRVG
+749 GSGILNKSTAADRVG

-785 EDTGAFEYYSPTGQE
+785 EDTGAFEFYSPTGPE

-806 GAMRNVIGSTGGYFD
+806 GAMRNVLGSTGGYFD

-831 TAWMADFMYRMM
+831 TAWLSDFMYRMM
-843 PHQDATTYKFKIPE
+843 PHQDATTYKFKIPA

-880 IKRDLAYALTGGLGR
+880 IRRDLAYALTGGLGR
-895 AGTASDIIDIGIDTL
+895 AGTASDILDIGIDTL
-910 VNAAN
+910 VNGTN
-915 LADSRKASEYT
+915 LTTDRKAAEYF
-926 YKALANIL
+926 YKLLANAL
-934 NTYTVGAGVIKDTAA
+934 NTYTVGAGVFKDTAA
-949 IIDPD
+949 IISPN

-963 VSLLGYFAKQATRAF
+963 VSVLGYFAKQATRAF
-978 PQIADATGVDSF
+978 PQIADPTGVDSF

-998 GMDILGYK
+998 GMNIFNTGFVYK
-1006 YTGVGPRRKGFSASP
+1006 GVGPNRKGFSATP
-1021 YKSTGI
+1021 YRSTGI

-1033 LKQLTG
+1033 LKQATG
-1039 LYEQEEKSF
+1039 LFEQEEKTF

-1053 DRLGFDYLE
+1053 DRLGFDYVE
-1062 LIPRRIQ
+1062 LIPRRVQ
-1069 DDTAL
+1069 DDTEL

-1082 SKLIEETATNYIAYD
+1082 STIIESTITNYIAYD
-1097 TVYKKS
+1097 TTYKKS
-1103 SDRTKRRLL
+1103 SDLLKRRLL
-1112 KSLLADLK
+1112 TVALA
-1120 TSAKQIVLD
+1120 SAKQMARKIVLD
-1129 PRGAGNSLSQI
+1129 PKGAGNSYTEI
-1140 RRKQKATFYSLPQDL
+1140 RRKNKAVFYSLPQDL
-1155 QGELAYQYKIQNDG
+1155 QKELREQYKTQNDG
-1169 ESLED
+1169 EDLVD
-1174 IEDFGGALAILEQMS
+1174 IEDFGRALAILEEMP

-1194 AFLGDPTDSGYL
+1194 AFLSDPNYQDV
-1206 LKGFKGFN
+1206 LKGFKGFD